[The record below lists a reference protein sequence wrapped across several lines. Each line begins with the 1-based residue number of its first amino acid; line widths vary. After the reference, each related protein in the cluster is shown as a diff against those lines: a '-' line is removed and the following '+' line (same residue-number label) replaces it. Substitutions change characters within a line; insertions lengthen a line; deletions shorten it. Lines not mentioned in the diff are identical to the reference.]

1 MATVLG
7 PLKENTRRYSA
18 AELAASGEFVYVRN
32 VSSGKL
38 RLVTPEGLF
47 DLENGKLATTRNGQY
62 AEYTPLKKGEHITIE
77 V

>member
-7 PLKENTRRYSA
+7 PIVTRDKRYSA
-18 AELAASGEFVYVRN
+18 AELVASGEFLYVRN
-32 VSSGKL
+32 ATSGKL

-47 DLENGKLATTRNGQY
+47 DLESGKLATTSNGQY
-62 AEYTPLKKGEHITIE
+62 AEYIPLAKGVHVTIE